1 MPAQTGRTLV
11 YLLRH
16 GATEWNA
23 EQRVMG
29 RRPVPLSSAGAAQIR
44 ALAPGVRALGLG
56 SVWTSPVAR
65 ARETADIVAGV
76 LDHVP
81 VRELED
87 LAEVDYAQWEG
98 RRFKELFDDP
108 VFREHLTD
116 PLRSRAPGGGENLVE
131 VGERVA
137 RALSAVVAGCG
148 GRPALVVSH
157 GDPLRPFGARP
168 RRALARGL
176 LPQPGDR
183 VRPDGGGRRVVSP
196 GHQTRKPRGLLPSVY
211 RLHARPRR

>member
-44 ALAPGVRALGLG
+44 ALAPGLRALGLG

-76 LDHVP
+76 LDPVP

-131 VGERVA
+131 VGVRVA

-157 GDPLRPFGARP
+157 GDPLRLLVAACLGLDASAL
-168 RRALARGL
+168 RRIRIDPGGLSALALGGPWPEVCFLNRETVS
-176 LPQPGDR
+176 
-183 VRPDGGGRRVVSP
+183 VRMGEG
-196 GHQTRKPRGLLPSVY
+196 
-211 RLHARPRR
+211 AE

>member
-44 ALAPGVRALGLG
+44 ALAPGLRALGLG

-137 RALSAVVAGCG
+137 RALLVAACLGLDASALRRIRIDPG
-148 GRPALVVSH
+148 GLS
-157 GDPLRPFGARP
+157 
-168 RRALARGL
+168 ALALGGPWPEVCFLNRETVS
-176 LPQPGDR
+176 
-183 VRPDGGGRRVVSP
+183 VRMGEG
-196 GHQTRKPRGLLPSVY
+196 
-211 RLHARPRR
+211 AE